1 MKKTRRL
8 SLAICLGFSLIELLV
23 VIAIIGILVG
33 VGTASYQRAVKLS
46 RDSKRKTDLEQIRQ
60 ALETYRA
67 ENGTYPA
74 SSSWQT
80 ALEDGYITN
89 VPSDPRSNLYAYAV
103 GTPATTYALCAAL
116 EVIPATPVSA
126 TCANQSCGD
135 DCNYEV
141 DNP

>member
-1 MKKTRRL
+1 MKKMPRL
-8 SLAICLGFSLIELLV
+8 PFALCLGFSLIELLV

-46 RDSKRKTDLEQIRQ
+46 RDAKRKTDLEQIRQ

-74 SSSWQT
+74 SSNWEA
-80 ALEDGYITN
+80 ALENGYITN

-116 EVIPATPVSA
+116 EVVPATPVGA
-126 TCANQSCGD
+126 TCANESCGD
-135 DCNYEV
+135 DCNYQL